1 VQNLWKTFGKRL
13 IYRMFSKNLIN
24 NNQNFTTMQTESYNT
39 LMSKTEAKLRKDNSF
54 VRRNYAVYWIVT
66 ILYIAASLASA
77 FAIFVHLNLRGAETF
92 RPSVAVIIAAFL
104 TLLIA
109 GCQYM
114 IKEVVDDWQAKA
126 HIKGGADGAMMFF
139 KGLAALIGMVA
150 GVALSIGG
158 ASKAVDVVRKDAT
171 EINVDLVSVD
181 SIRNYYDGKIAQ
193 INGSIGKQEGTTYK
207 RKITAPATKNLSML
221 FSTVNDLEKQKA
233 IDMAAATTKND
244 AALAEY
250 HAETKV
256 NAAGAKGFM
265 GFAEL
270 LILVCA
276 IMRGLFDD
284 GLKKEAKSVG
294 VKVGEPF

>member
-1 VQNLWKTFGKRL
+1 
-13 IYRMFSKNLIN
+13 
-24 NNQNFTTMQTESYNT
+24 MQTDSYNT
-39 LMSKTEAKLRKDNSF
+39 LMSKTEAKLRKETSF
-54 VRRNYAVYWIVT
+54 VRRNYVVYWIVT

-77 FAIFVHLNLRGAETF
+77 FTIFVHLNLRGAETF
-92 RPSVAVIIAAFL
+92 KPAVAVIIAAFL

-139 KGLAALIGMVA
+139 KGLAALIGMVG
-150 GVALSIGG
+150 GVWLSIGG

-181 SIRNYYDGKIAQ
+181 SIRNYYDGKIAEL
-193 INGSIGKQEGTTYK
+193 NGRIGKQEGTTYK
-207 RKITAPATKNLSML
+207 RKITAQANQNLSTL
-221 FSTVNDLEKQKA
+221 FNTLEKLEYEKSSAMDSANQK
-233 IDMAAATTKND
+233 NN

-250 HAETKV
+250 QAETKV

-284 GLKKEAKSVG
+284 GMKKEAKSMG
-294 VKVGEPF
+294 VQSGVNFP

>member
-1 VQNLWKTFGKRL
+1 
-13 IYRMFSKNLIN
+13 
-24 NNQNFTTMQTESYNT
+24 MQAETYNT
-39 LMSKTEAKLRKDNSF
+39 LMGKTEDKLRKDNSF
-54 VRRNYAVYWIVT
+54 VRRNYVVYWIAT
-66 ILYIAASLASA
+66 ILYIIASLASA
-77 FAIFVHLNLRGAETF
+77 FTIFVHLNLRGAETF
-92 RPSVAVIIAAFL
+92 KPAVAIIVASFL
-104 TLLIA
+104 TLIIV

-114 IKEVVDDWQAKA
+114 IKFLVDDWQAKA

-139 KGLAALIGMVA
+139 KGLAAALGMIF
-150 GVALSIGG
+150 GVWLSIGG

-181 SIRNYYDGKIAQ
+181 SIRNYYDGKIAEL
-193 INGSIGKQEGTTYK
+193 NGRIGKQEGTTYK
-207 RKITAPATKNLSML
+207 RRITAQANQNLSTL
-221 FSTVNDLEKQKA
+221 FNTLEKLEYEKSSA
-233 IDMAAATTKND
+233 MAAANQKND

-294 VKVGEPF
+294 VKVREPF

>member
-1 VQNLWKTFGKRL
+1 
-13 IYRMFSKNLIN
+13 
-24 NNQNFTTMQTESYNT
+24 MQTDSYNT
-39 LMSKTEAKLRKDNSF
+39 LMGKTENKLRKDNSF
-54 VRRNYAVYWIVT
+54 VRRNYAVYWIAT
-66 ILYIAASLASA
+66 ILYVAASLASA
-77 FAIFVHLNLRGAETF
+77 FTIFVHLNLRGAETF
-92 RPSVAVIIAAFL
+92 KPAVSIIVASFL
-104 TLLIA
+104 TLLIV

-114 IKEVVDDWQAKA
+114 IKFVVDDWQAKA

-139 KGLAALIGMVA
+139 KGIAAIIGMVF
-150 GVALSIGG
+150 GVWLSIGG

-171 EINVDLVSVD
+171 EINVDLISID
-181 SIRNYYDGKIAQ
+181 SISNYYDQRRASYQQAQ
-193 INGSIGKQEGTTYK
+193 SAYLSTKWEGN
-207 RKITAPATKNLSML
+207 ITAPALKQSAKINDML
-221 FSTVNDLEKQKA
+221 ATVDQEQ
-233 IDMAAATTKND
+233 AAAIAAAEAKND

-250 HAETKV
+250 KAETQV

-294 VKVGEPF
+294 IKVEQTF

>member
-1 VQNLWKTFGKRL
+1 
-13 IYRMFSKNLIN
+13 
-24 NNQNFTTMQTESYNT
+24 MQTDSYNT
-39 LMSKTEAKLRKDNSF
+39 LMSKTEAKLRKETSF
-54 VRRNYAVYWIVT
+54 VRRNYVVYWIVT

-77 FAIFVHLNLRGAETF
+77 FTIFVHLNLRGSETF
-92 RPSVAVIIAAFL
+92 KPAVAVIIAAFL

-139 KGLAALIGMVA
+139 KGLAALIGMVG
-150 GVALSIGG
+150 GVWLSLGG
-158 ASKAVDVVRKDAT
+158 ASKAVDVVRKEAT

-181 SIRNYYDGKIAQ
+181 SIRNYYDSRIAQ
-193 INGSIGKQEGTTYK
+193 INASIGKQEGTTYK
-207 RKITAPATKNLSML
+207 RKITAPATKNLSTL

-233 IDMAAATTKND
+233 ADMAAATAKND
-244 AALAEY
+244 ALLAEY
-250 HAETKV
+250 QAETKV

-284 GLKKEAKSVG
+284 GMKKEAKSLG
-294 VKVGEPF
+294 VQAGVPFP

>member
-1 VQNLWKTFGKRL
+1 
-13 IYRMFSKNLIN
+13 
-24 NNQNFTTMQTESYNT
+24 MQTESYNT
-39 LMSKTEAKLRKDNSF
+39 LMGKTENKLRKDNSF

-77 FAIFVHLNLRGAETF
+77 FAIFVHLNLRASETF
-92 RPSVAVIIAAFL
+92 KPAVAVIIASFL
-104 TLLIA
+104 TLIIA

-114 IKEVVDDWQAKA
+114 IKPLVDDWQAKA

-139 KGLAALIGMVA
+139 KGLAALIGIVA
-150 GVALSIGG
+150 GVWLSLGG

-171 EINVDLVSVD
+171 EINVDLISID
-181 SIRNYYDGKIAQ
+181 SISNYYDQRRAEYQ
-193 INGSIGKQEGTTYK
+193 RTQSAYLGTK
-207 RKITAPATKNLSML
+207 WKGNVTAPALKQSAKI
-221 FSTVNDLEKQKA
+221 NDILANVEQERA
-233 IDMAAATTKND
+233 ATIAAASAKND

-250 HAETKV
+250 QAETKI

-265 GFAEL
+265 GFAEF
-270 LILVCA
+270 LIVICA

-294 VKVGEPF
+294 VKVGQTF